1 MAQMKNA
8 DIVAAQIEKLRSKVP
23 ILFERDET
31 FYSTIRKVEKH
42 DVSSKKMRI
51 PLQVSSGGNFGH
63 YNPDGGG
70 LGRGSGLAVVQALL
84 PAVHLRH
91 AVEWTELSEIA
102 SSSKSKAVINAFR
115 KNLADGMKEFRR
127 YVDALCMTEGDGVLG
142 TISAVTGS
150 NKVYTMSNDGFD
162 VRLLRKGQKVSVYNS
177 ALSTRRGSVDITKY
191 DSENKQITIETA
203 QSGAVATDKL
213 VVDGLTATP
222 PVSLLGVLYHHSNA
236 STGNWLELNRATYP
250 EIRANRVN
258 AGGSSFSLPFARL
271 AINKI
276 GERLGMKK
284 RSKSV
289 SAWMHPA
296 QVQAYEEL
304 GQLVS
309 FIQKSKKEEG
319 LNLYFGEGGMQMA
332 GAMIKEHYSWNKKRI
347 DFVNTDT
354 WLRAEMR
361 PPGFYGNQHG
371 KKIFEVRDTSG
382 GVTAAW
388 IYYLTASF
396 NLAVDNPPCI
406 SYVDNLEIPE
416 GY

>member
-1 MAQMKNA
+1 MAQMNNA
-8 DIVAAQIEKLRSKVP
+8 DVVAAQIEKLRTKIP
-23 ILFERDET
+23 MLFERDET

-51 PLQVSSGGNFGH
+51 PLHISSGGNFGH
-63 YNPDGGG
+63 YDPDGGG
-70 LGRGSGLAVVQALL
+70 LGRGSGLKIVEAML
-84 PAVHLRH
+84 PVVHLRH

-102 SSSKSKAVINAFR
+102 TNKKSKSVINAFR

-127 YVDALCMTEGDGVLG
+127 YVDSLCMTEGNGVLG
-142 TISAVTGS
+142 TIGS
-150 NKVYTMSNDGFD
+150 VSGTTYTMSSDGFD

-177 ALSTRRGSVDITKY
+177 ALTTRRGSATINSI
-191 DSENKQITIETA
+191 DSENKTVTVGTA
-203 QSGAVATDKL
+203 VTGNAATDKL

-222 PVSLLGVLYHHSNA
+222 PASLLGVLHHHSNS
-236 STGNWLELNRATYP
+236 STGNWLELSRATYP

-258 AGGSSFSLPFARL
+258 AGDSSFSLPYARL

-284 RSKSV
+284 REKSV
-289 SAWMHPA
+289 MAWMHPA
-296 QVQAYEEL
+296 QAQAYEEL

-309 FIQKSKKEEG
+309 FIQKTKKDEG
-319 LNLYFGEGGMQMA
+319 LNLYFGESKQLA
-332 GAMIKEHYSWNKKRI
+332 GAMVKEHYSWNKKRI
-347 DFVNTDT
+347 DFVVKEA

-361 PPGFYGNQHG
+361 PPGFYGGQHG
-371 KKIFEVRDTSG
+371 KKIFEVRSTDG
-382 GVTAAW
+382 GVATAW
-388 IYYLTASF
+388 VYYLTASF
-396 NLAVDNPPCI
+396 NLGVDNPPCI